1 MEPKNSEYYKG
12 NHEVLP
18 TTLSIKTDSKNIDI
32 ELPWDVS
39 LDDLVHA
46 FYGACV
52 AVGFNADS
60 VAAVMY
66 DFGDEYCPEPKINDS
81 VCHTT

>member
-18 TTLSIKTDSKNIDI
+18 TILSIKTDSRNIDI

-39 LDDLVHA
+39 LNDLVHA

-52 AVGFNADS
+52 SVGFNADS

-66 DFGDEYCPEPKINDS
+66 ELGDEYCPEPERNELD
-81 VCHTT
+81 

>member
-18 TTLSIKTDSKNIDI
+18 TILSIKTDNKNIEI
-32 ELPWDVS
+32 ELPWDVI

-60 VAAVMY
+60 VAATMY
-66 DFGDEYCPEPKINDS
+66 DFGEEYYPKQEMNMD
-81 VCHTT
+81 

>member
-18 TTLSIKTDSKNIDI
+18 TILSIKTDSSNIDI
-32 ELPWDVS
+32 ELPWDVN
-39 LDDLVHA
+39 LNDLVHA

-52 AVGFNADS
+52 AVGFSADS
-60 VAAVMY
+60 VATVMY
-66 DFGDEYCPEPKINDS
+66 EFGEEYCPEDKKELN
-81 VCHTT
+81 

>member
-18 TTLSIKTDSKNIDI
+18 TTLSIKTDSKNIEI
-32 ELPWDVS
+32 ELPWDVN

-52 AVGFNADS
+52 AVGFNADG
-60 VAAVMY
+60 VAGAMY
-66 DFGDEYCPEPKINDS
+66 AFGDEYLPDTKIEE
-81 VCHTT
+81 